1 MILKKIEIENFKS
14 IEKIEFDINT
24 IDDSKTTMLLGINEV
39 GKSNILKAMS
49 YLDVPIEDF
58 NYNLTHNQ
66 KNDEAK
72 YVDIFFHFELLNWEK
87 IKKEI
92 IDYFIDKG
100 TKVDSNIFTFEL
112 NNFKKNVYLHK
123 DEKLWEYTYFYDLIY
138 LPKNV
143 KSIYNEKNELIELI
157 IINSAIFINPPNT
170 TSKNLEENDFKEL
183 LNDAL
188 FEIIP
193 KYEPE
198 VSFWKP
204 SDKYLISMVDLNIFK
219 DDINSNIP
227 LKNIFALAGYNDSE
241 KINYQIENARTN
253 AQHRLRLKTTLSKET
268 TKYIKSIWKH
278 NIEIYIDIEQSLIC
292 NVSIKDDGEK
302 NECNFYDMDSRSD
315 GFKQFISFI
324 LSLSIETKKYDNK
337 NRLILIDEPERHL
350 HPSGIRD
357 LGKELIEMGKNN
369 YVFVSTHSPFL
380 IDKKNKERH
389 IIIKK
394 DSSANTIKKEIKN
407 HIDIRDDEVL
417 NEAFGINLYKDL
429 LLPHNILVEGASDK
443 IMLQKLFTLN
453 NIYCGI
459 TNGTGSN
466 ITQTASKFNTDD
478 IKVFVII
485 DDDKDGKKYKKDILK
500 IAGIYN
506 QDNVFTLKD
515 LIGNELPD
523 ESTSE
528 DLYDISYVKSQFKK
542 LSTQYEI
549 EERIIND
556 FEFDIKKP
564 YLEQIKIFLLKN
576 KLPSEKT
583 TKLIDELKINLSN
596 DFNPSKT
603 LFEGNI
609 KLVNLINNIKEK
621 FNL

>member
-1 MILKKIEIENFKS
+1 MILKKIKIENFKS

-24 IDDSKTTMLLGINEV
+24 VDDSKTTMLLGINEV
-39 GKSNILKAMS
+39 GKSNVLKAMS
-49 YLDVPIEDF
+49 YLNVPTEDF

-227 LKNIFALAGYNDSE
+227 LKNIFALAGYNNDE
-241 KINYQIENARTN
+241 KINYQIENAKTN
-253 AQHRLRLKTTLSKET
+253 AQLRQKLKTILSKET

-278 NIEIYIDIEQSLIC
+278 NIKIYINIEQSLIC

-500 IAGIYN
+500 IASIYN

-549 EERIIND
+549 EEEIIND
-556 FEFDIKKP
+556 FEFDSNKP

-583 TKLIDELKINLSN
+583 TKLIDELKINLSD
-596 DFNPSKT
+596 DFNPSKKS
-603 LFEGNI
+603 FEENI
-609 KLVNLINNIKEK
+609 KLVNLITSIKQK
-621 FNL
+621 LNL

>member
-1 MILKKIEIENFKS
+1 MILKKIKIENFKS

-24 IDDSKTTMLLGINEV
+24 VDDSKTTMLLGINEV
-39 GKSNILKAMS
+39 GKSNVLKAMS
-49 YLDVPIEDF
+49 YLNVPTEDF

-227 LKNIFALAGYNDSE
+227 LKNIFALAGYNNDE
-241 KINYQIENARTN
+241 KINYQIENAKTN
-253 AQHRLRLKTTLSKET
+253 AQLRQKLKTILSKET

-278 NIEIYIDIEQSLIC
+278 NIKIYINIEQSLIC
-292 NVSIKDDGEK
+292 NVSIKDCGEK
-302 NECNFYDMDSRSD
+302 NECNFYDMNSRSD

-324 LSLSIETKKYDNK
+324 LSLSIETKKYDNN

-407 HIDIRDDEVL
+407 HVDIRDDEVL

-443 IMLQKLFTLN
+443 IILQKLFSLN
-453 NIYCGI
+453 NISCGI

-466 ITQTASKFNTDD
+466 ITQTASKFNIDD

-506 QDNVFTLKD
+506 EDNVFTLKD

-549 EERIIND
+549 EEEIIND

-576 KLPSEKT
+576 KIPSEKT
-583 TKLIDELKINLSN
+583 TKLIDELKINLSD
-596 DFNPSKT
+596 DFNPSKKS
-603 LFEGNI
+603 FEENI
-609 KLVNLINNIKEK
+609 KLVNLITNIKQK
-621 FNL
+621 LNL

>member
-1 MILKKIEIENFKS
+1 MILNKIEIENYKS

-24 IDDSKTTMLLGINEV
+24 VDDSKTTMLLGINEV

-49 YLDVPIEDF
+49 YLNVPTEDF

-66 KNDEAK
+66 KNDENE
-72 YVDIFFHFELLNWEK
+72 YVDIFFHFELLNWGK
-87 IKKEI
+87 IKQEI
-92 IDYFIDKG
+92 IDYFMQKG
-100 TKVDSNIFTFEL
+100 CKVDNSIFTFEL

-123 DEKLWEYTYFYDLIY
+123 DEKKWKFTYSYNLINF
-138 LPKNV
+138 PKNV
-143 KSIYNEKNELIELI
+143 NSIHNEKNELIELNYSI
-157 IINSAIFINPPNT
+157 IFINEPNRI
-170 TSKNLEENDFKEL
+170 SKNLKEIDFKRL
-183 LNDAL
+183 LHDAL
-188 FEIIP
+188 VEIIP

-204 SDKYLISMVDLNIFK
+204 SDKYLISTVDLDIFK

-227 LKNIFALAGYNDSE
+227 LKNIFALAGYNNNE

-253 AQHRLRLKTTLSKET
+253 HQLRQKLKTFLSKET
-268 TKYIKSIWKH
+268 TKYIRSIWKH
-278 NIEIYIDIEQSLIC
+278 NIEIHIDIEQSLIC
-292 NVSIKDDGEK
+292 NVSIKDGGEK

-407 HIDIRDDEVL
+407 HLDIRDDEVL

-443 IMLQKLFTLN
+443 IILQKLFSLN
-453 NIYCGI
+453 NISCGI

-466 ITQTASKFNTDD
+466 ITQIASKFNTDD
-478 IKVFVII
+478 IKVFVVV
-485 DDDKDGKKYKKDILK
+485 DDDKDGKKYKRDILK
-500 IAGIYN
+500 VAGIYN

-515 LIGNELPD
+515 LIGNDLPD

-528 DLYDISYVKSQFKK
+528 DLYDISYVKSQFQK
-542 LSTQYEI
+542 LSAQYEI
-549 EERIIND
+549 EEEIVNN
-556 FEFDIKKP
+556 FEFNKNKP
-564 YLEQIKIFLLKN
+564 YLEQIKIFLSKN
-576 KLPSEKT
+576 KIEPEKS

-596 DFNPSKT
+596 DFNPSKASFDKNT
-603 LFEGNI
+603 
-609 KLVNLINNIKEK
+609 KLVNLITSIKQK
-621 FNL
+621 LNL

>member
-183 LNDAL
+183 LNEAL
-188 FEIIP
+188 FEIVP
-193 KYEPE
+193 NYEPE

-500 IAGIYN
+500 IASIYN

-549 EERIIND
+549 EEEIIND
-556 FEFDIKKP
+556 FEFDSNKP

-583 TKLIDELKINLSN
+583 TKLIDELKINLSY
-596 DFNPSKT
+596 DFNPNKKS
-603 LFEGNI
+603 FEENI
-609 KLVNLINNIKEK
+609 KLVNLITSIKQK
-621 FNL
+621 LNL